1 MRRKIMKNAMKQVLI
16 LALCAVMVLT
26 LCACKSKQAKA
37 VDEQILAIGE
47 VTAESGGRH
56 HGGRGGV

>member
-1 MRRKIMKNAMKQVLI
+1 MKCRKQLLA
-16 LALCAVMVLT
+16 LALCAAMVLT

-47 VTAESGGRH
+47 VAAESGGRH

>member
-1 MRRKIMKNAMKQVLI
+1 MKNAMKQVLI
-16 LALCAVMVLT
+16 LA

>member
-1 MRRKIMKNAMKQVLI
+1 MKNAMKQVLI

-47 VTAESGGRH
+47 ESGGRH

>member
-1 MRRKIMKNAMKQVLI
+1 MKKFTKV
-16 LALCAVMVLT
+16 LCAVGLCAAMVLT